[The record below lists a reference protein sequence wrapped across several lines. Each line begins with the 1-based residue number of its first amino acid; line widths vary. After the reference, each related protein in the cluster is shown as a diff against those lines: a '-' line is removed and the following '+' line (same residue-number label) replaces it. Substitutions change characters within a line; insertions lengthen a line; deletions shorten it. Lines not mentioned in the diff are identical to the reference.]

1 MSGLSF
7 SISFFETFLWSN
19 VFPFHIQIFEYLAR
33 EAWALPMLAGQI
45 AYRPRQR
52 PQGQKCLIH
61 LFLVHI
67 SRVRWKTKYLNTEL
81 SHSMYDTYRHFSELV
96 AIFGSDLCNPY
107 FIKMGGENM
116 GVGAIFGSDFH
127 KSAMNSWQEGR
138 SNGGTTNRVSL

>member
-1 MSGLSF
+1 
-7 SISFFETFLWSN
+7 
-19 VFPFHIQIFEYLAR
+19 
-33 EAWALPMLAGQI
+33 
-45 AYRPRQR
+45 
-52 PQGQKCLIH
+52 
-61 LFLVHI
+61 
-67 SRVRWKTKYLNTEL
+67 
-81 SHSMYDTYRHFSELV
+81 MYDTYRHFSELV